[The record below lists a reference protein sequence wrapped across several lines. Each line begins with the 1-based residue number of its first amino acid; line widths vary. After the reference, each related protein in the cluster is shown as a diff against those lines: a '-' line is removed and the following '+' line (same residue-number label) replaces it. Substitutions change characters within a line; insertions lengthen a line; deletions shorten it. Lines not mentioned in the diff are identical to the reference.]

1 MNKKELTPQQ
11 IQQRKKLFIYPVFF
25 IVFVICMYFIFV
37 PFSPKE
43 TFEDVNG
50 FNAEIP
56 SAQVD
61 EMPDKISAFEK
72 TQDGEMKT
80 LDDYAF
86 LLTKEKET
94 TEKKVVEDTLLNKQP
109 ESQIIAS
116 ISAYQDVNREMK
128 SFYQPTTARENKE
141 KEDLKREIEKLQ
153 QQLQVTPK
161 QTDTQYDMMERSFQ
175 LAAKY
180 LNPTQSQQPLPAAVK
195 NNQSR
200 NSNIVFVEPEQENI
214 VTRLGEKS
222 DSAFIKGYAK
232 NRNLG
237 FNTVSTNKYVRRNTI
252 RACINTD
259 QLLLFGESTGAQKV
273 QIRLL
278 ENIRVG
284 DINIPRN
291 TIVMGIAKLS
301 SERVDISINSLEYLG
316 NILSVSLIIYDIDGL
331 KGLYCPGSVERNT
344 VKDIAG
350 NTVGNAGTS
359 ITFGGNAGQQLIT
372 DVSRNVIQGAT
383 QYLGKKVRMTKVTL
397 KSGYEVLITNSK

>member
-72 TQDGEMKT
+72 TQVGEMKT

-237 FNTVSTNKYVRRNTI
+237 FNTVSTNKYNSGMYQYGSAFIIWRKHR
-252 RACINTD
+252 
-259 QLLLFGESTGAQKV
+259 GAK
-273 QIRLL
+273 
-278 ENIRVG
+278 G
-284 DINIPRN
+284 
-291 TIVMGIAKLS
+291 S
-301 SERVDISINSLEYLG
+301 NS
-316 NILSVSLIIYDIDGL
+316 
-331 KGLYCPGSVERNT
+331 
-344 VKDIAG
+344 
-350 NTVGNAGTS
+350 
-359 ITFGGNAGQQLIT
+359 
-372 DVSRNVIQGAT
+372 VI
-383 QYLGKKVRMTKVTL
+383 GKH
-397 KSGYEVLITNSK
+397 SCWGYKYSP

>member
-128 SFYQPTTARENKE
+128 SFYQPTTVRENKE
-141 KEDLKREIEKLQ
+141 KEDLKRQIKELQ
-153 QQLQVTPK
+153 
-161 QTDTQYDMMERSFQ
+161 E
-175 LAAKY
+175 
-180 LNPTQSQQPLPAAVK
+180 QSHD
-195 NNQSR
+195 R
-200 NSNIVFVEPEQENI
+200 NAIRDDGKIV
-214 VTRLGEKS
+214 
-222 DSAFIKGYAK
+222 
-232 NRNLG
+232 
-237 FNTVSTNKYVRRNTI
+237 
-252 RACINTD
+252 
-259 QLLLFGESTGAQKV
+259 
-273 QIRLL
+273 
-278 ENIRVG
+278 
-284 DINIPRN
+284 
-291 TIVMGIAKLS
+291 
-301 SERVDISINSLEYLG
+301 
-316 NILSVSLIIYDIDGL
+316 
-331 KGLYCPGSVERNT
+331 
-344 VKDIAG
+344 
-350 NTVGNAGTS
+350 
-359 ITFGGNAGQQLIT
+359 
-372 DVSRNVIQGAT
+372 
-383 QYLGKKVRMTKVTL
+383 
-397 KSGYEVLITNSK
+397 

>member
-72 TQDGEMKT
+72 TQVGEMKT